1 MATPAQLE
9 VLTTF
14 RDAARVAK
22 HIYPEM
28 AACEAVVETAWGTSR
43 LYTRYRNVFGQ
54 KVSHPPL
61 PYASVSLPTGEF
73 LARGHVQTQVF
84 ADFVVFPTAA
94 ESFEARMNLLLRLA
108 PGYPHYYAALHA
120 ADPQDYVTE
129 VSKTWSTA
137 PDRAANCIAIF
148 RAHQDILGP
157 ALVTV

>member
-1 MATPAQLE
+1 MATPQQLE
-9 VLTTF
+9 VLTSF

-22 HIYPEM
+22 HIFPEM

-54 KVSHPPL
+54 KASHPPL
-61 PYASVSLPTGEF
+61 PYQTVSLPTGEF
-73 LARGHVQTQVF
+73 LSRGHVQTQVM
-84 ADFVVFPTAA
+84 AEFVIFPTAA
-94 ESFEARMNLLLRLA
+94 EAFEARMNLLIRLA
-108 PGYPHYYAALHA
+108 PSFPRYYAALHA
-120 ADPQDYVTE
+120 ADPEDYVAE

-157 ALVTV
+157 VLETV